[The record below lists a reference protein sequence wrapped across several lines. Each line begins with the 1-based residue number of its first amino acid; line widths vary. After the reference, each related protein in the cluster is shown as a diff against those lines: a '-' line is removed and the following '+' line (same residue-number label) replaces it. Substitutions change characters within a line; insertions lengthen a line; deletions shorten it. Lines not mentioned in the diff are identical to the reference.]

1 MTDTVADVEAI
12 SSQPTA
18 GAGPRRRESDA
29 VAMAIISQP
38 TYESGA
44 PQDDL
49 ESCGVKAARIEA
61 RVCATSTGWGLLA
74 GRPSWMLVL
83 FWLFRHAIYFA
94 IAAALIVLVQ
104 GSAVVIALSVF
115 FLYVHTHKAILF
127 FRLQSEKAAEA
138 SEKAGAPEK
147 AGASEEA

>member
-12 SSQPTA
+12 SSRPTA

-83 FWLFRHAIYFA
+83 FWLSRPGAEVKGSRGD
-94 IAAALIVLVQ
+94 AAAATRI
-104 GSAVVIALSVF
+104 
-115 FLYVHTHKAILF
+115 
-127 FRLQSEKAAEA
+127 FRAETRRGRRRGYDVERTRA
-138 SEKAGAPEK
+138 
-147 AGASEEA
+147 